1 MAGTGTDHVHVI
13 GLALMTGLVLATQD
27 QDPSPKTIHVHA
39 HAQDPGIR
47 NVARAVADPVAAQ
60 EVSLQPGTVIIPVPV
75 ASQRRDTTEI
85 RGLILITPGISLAV
99 PPGTVLLLLA
109 STALLH
115 PMKIC
120 GHGVPHPLRMD
131 MMNNPKTVF

>member
-1 MAGTGTDHVHVI
+1 MTGTGIDHVLVT
-13 GLALMTGLVLATQD
+13 GLALTTGLVLATQD
-27 QDPSPKTIHVHA
+27 QDPKTVHV

-60 EVSLQPGTVIIPVPV
+60 EVSLQSGTVIIPAPV
-75 ASQRRDTTEI
+75 ASQKREMTEI
-85 RGLILITPGISLAV
+85 RGLILITPGISLEV

>member
-1 MAGTGTDHVHVI
+1 VAGTGTGTDHVLVT
-13 GLALMTGLVLATQD
+13 GLALTTGLVLATQD
-27 QDPSPKTIHVHA
+27 QDPSPKTVHA
-39 HAQDPGIR
+39 LDPGIR

-60 EVSLQPGTVIIPVPV
+60 EVSLQPGTVIIPAPV
-75 ASQRRDTTEI
+75 ASQRRDMTEI
-85 RGLILITPGISLAV
+85 RGLILITPWISLAV